1 MKPLETIQPPDVS
14 SLQSVER
21 YSPRRPQATK
31 TTEETRPDKVE
42 VNRQK
47 GDQDKGSD
55 KERVKAIVDR
65 LNHMSRVL
73 DRKIQFEVA
82 SETEDVVVKI
92 VDRETGQT
100 IRQIPPQELV
110 NLASRMEEIH
120 EIIFKLKL

>member
-1 MKPLETIQPPDVS
+1 MKPLETIRPADVS

-21 YSPRRPQATK
+21 YSPQRPDPK
-31 TTEETRPDKVE
+31 RIEEETQPERVE
-42 VNRQK
+42 VDRKK
-47 GDQDKGSD
+47 GDQAGGSE
-55 KERVKAIVDR
+55 KERVKKIVDR

-110 NLASRMEEIH
+110 KLASRMEEIH
-120 EIIFKLKL
+120 EIIFRLKL

>member
-1 MKPLETIQPPDVS
+1 MKPLETIRPPDVS

-21 YSPRRPQATK
+21 YSPERPHPKRIEEESQPERVEAHPKKEDQA
-31 TTEETRPDKVE
+31 
-42 VNRQK
+42 
-47 GDQDKGSD
+47 GD
-55 KERVKAIVDR
+55 KERVKEIVDR

-73 DRKIQFEVA
+73 DRKIQFEIA

-92 VDRETGQT
+92 VDRETGHT

-110 NLASRMEEIH
+110 KLASRMEEIH

>member
-21 YSPRRPQATK
+21 YSPQRPQATK